1 MVSSVG
7 ELMNKKMRNKSNK
20 KMLEQ
25 NKNCTKDPSHKLNF
39 DNLPLE

>member
-7 ELMNKKMRNKSNK
+7 ELMNKKMLKKSNK
-20 KMLEQ
+20 KTLEF
-25 NKNCTKDPSHKLNF
+25 NKISTKDPSHKLNF